1 MTSRSVLPTT
11 AYHKALG
18 QFWLAVVGTIL
29 SRFGKA
35 NKMGKQMGKVKI
47 FKDLLILLLMPGLL
61 TNAEI
66 AQAQLPDPTSSPSS
80 TTTLEP
86 STPTPPP
93 LSSNPEFKALDN
105 RVKALQEERNQL
117 KEEIDTLKSQL
128 DKSQEERKKLEQN
141 NNKYLKAQLNTLRTE
156 IKYLSQQV
164 IGDLSHSQSK
174 WKLVSILA
182 LILALISMIAS
193 FYKTLQTSKRVK
205 NKNNLYEQNLPSHL
219 EITEISK
226 FNEFIEKFEPSLKLI
241 EQLLSSEETA
251 KFLKGS
257 VQITG
262 ALETDLGW
270 VDLSESELI
279 EAYNNTPNL
288 LSKKALKVSI
298 IQDNVSSIFNKD
310 NILLSEARN
319 GNYLV
324 IGAKDETY
332 WLLPKENLRINP
344 FNINTAQSL
353 FDCQRYQPED
363 NREFT
368 LKKPARVSIQ
378 PSGEEW
384 KLEERGIL
392 DFGDT

>member
-1 MTSRSVLPTT
+1 M
-11 AYHKALG
+11 
-18 QFWLAVVGTIL
+18 
-29 SRFGKA
+29 
-35 NKMGKQMGKVKI
+35 
-47 FKDLLILLLMPGLL
+47 
-61 TNAEI
+61 
-66 AQAQLPDPTSSPSS
+66 
-80 TTTLEP
+80 
-86 STPTPPP
+86 
-93 LSSNPEFKALDN
+93 
-105 RVKALQEERNQL
+105 
-117 KEEIDTLKSQL
+117 
-128 DKSQEERKKLEQN
+128 
-141 NNKYLKAQLNTLRTE
+141 
-156 IKYLSQQV
+156 
-164 IGDLSHSQSK
+164 
-174 WKLVSILA
+174 
-182 LILALISMIAS
+182 
-193 FYKTLQTSKRVK
+193 
-205 NKNNLYEQNLPSHL
+205 
-219 EITEISK
+219 
-226 FNEFIEKFEPSLKLI
+226 
-241 EQLLSSEETA
+241 
-251 KFLKGS
+251 KGS

-279 EAYNNTPNL
+279 EAYNNTPKL

-332 WLLPKENLRINP
+332 WLLPKENLRINL

>member
-1 MTSRSVLPTT
+1 
-11 AYHKALG
+11 
-18 QFWLAVVGTIL
+18 
-29 SRFGKA
+29 
-35 NKMGKQMGKVKI
+35 MGKQMGKVKI

>member
-1 MTSRSVLPTT
+1 
-11 AYHKALG
+11 
-18 QFWLAVVGTIL
+18 
-29 SRFGKA
+29 
-35 NKMGKQMGKVKI
+35 MGKVKI

-105 RVKALQEERNQL
+105 RVKALQQERNQL

-182 LILALISMIAS
+182 LILALISIIAS
-193 FYKTLQTSKRVK
+193 FYKILQTSKGVK

-251 KFLKGS
+251 KLLKGY

-279 EAYNNTPNL
+279 EAYNNTPKL

-332 WLLPKENLRINP
+332 WLLPKENLRINS

-363 NREFT
+363 NRKFT
-368 LKKPARVSIQ
+368 LKNPARVSIQ